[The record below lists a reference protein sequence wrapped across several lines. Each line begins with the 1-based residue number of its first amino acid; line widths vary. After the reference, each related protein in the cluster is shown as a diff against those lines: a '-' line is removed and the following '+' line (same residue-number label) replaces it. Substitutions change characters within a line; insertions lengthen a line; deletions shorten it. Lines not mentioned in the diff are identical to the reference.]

1 MRESRTSGSEG
12 GQGREAL
19 VYPPFGQ
26 EDTEELSWALSAY
39 PCQVIRTWLGP
50 AEREPAMGARRA
62 AMKVPVGEAGRS
74 SGRRPAR
81 GMFESDADFMAMCRM
96 MRGPGG

>member
-1 MRESRTSGSEG
+1 VRTSRFIAEDA
-12 GQGREAL
+12 E
-19 VYPPFGQ
+19 FGQ
-26 EDTEELSWALSAY
+26 EDTEELSRVLTAY
-39 PCQVIRTWLGP
+39 RFVVIRTWLGP
-50 AEREPAMGARRA
+50 AAREAAMGARRA

>member
-26 EDTEELSWALSAY
+26 EDTEELSGVLTAY

-50 AEREPAMGARRA
+50 GKREPAMGARRA
-62 AMKVPVGEAGRS
+62 AIKFPAGEAGRS
-74 SGRRPAR
+74 TNRAR
-81 GMFESDADFMAMCRM
+81 DS
-96 MRGPGG
+96 

>member
-12 GQGREAL
+12 GQGRKAL

-26 EDTEELSWALSAY
+26 ENTEELSGVLTAY
-39 PCQVIRTWLGP
+39 PFCVIRTWPGP

-62 AMKVPVGEAGRS
+62 AINVPAGEAGWS
-74 SGRRPAR
+74 TTSVR
-81 GMFESDADFMAMCRM
+81 GI
-96 MRGPGG
+96 